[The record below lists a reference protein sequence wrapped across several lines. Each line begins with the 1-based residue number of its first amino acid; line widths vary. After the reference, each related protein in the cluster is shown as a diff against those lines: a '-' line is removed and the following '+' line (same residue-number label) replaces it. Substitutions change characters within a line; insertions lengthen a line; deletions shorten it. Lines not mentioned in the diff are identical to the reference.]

1 MLLQYR
7 DDLLF
12 AEPASL
18 HSVRLLR
25 VGLYSKSVTFQGSTS
40 AELRQAWTCLIGTP
54 TPRVSAPILRLA
66 IAFDLQAREA
76 GGLSSASIRRLETL
90 ASQGRMSVPVQ
101 PGMRLVREW
110 KGALHVVTIDEG
122 GNLNW
127 KARKWHSLSEVARAI
142 TGTRWSGPA
151 FFGLV
156 ETVRSA

>member
-1 MLLQYR
+1 MKKRIISAKYQLGGKI
-7 DDLLF
+7 
-12 AEPASL
+12 L
-18 HSVRLLR
+18 HTSSVI
-25 VGLYSKSVTFQGSTS
+25 
-40 AELRQAWTCLIGTP
+40 AELETMDLANLRLAWTSLIGSP
-54 TPRVSAPILRLA
+54 IPRVSAPILRLA
-66 IAFDLQAREA
+66 IAFDLQAREV
-76 GGLSSASIRRLETL
+76 GGLSSAAIRRLETL

-110 KGALHVVTIDEG
+110 KGALHVVTVDEG

-142 TGTRWSGPA
+142 TGSRWSGPA

>member
-1 MLLQYR
+1 MKKRIISAKYQLGGKI
-7 DDLLF
+7 
-12 AEPASL
+12 L
-18 HSVRLLR
+18 HS
-25 VGLYSKSVTFQGSTS
+25 SSVI
-40 AELRQAWTCLIGTP
+40 AELETMDLANLRLAWTSLIGSP
-54 TPRVSAPILRLA
+54 IPRVSAPILRLA
-66 IAFDLQAREA
+66 IAFDLQAREV
-76 GGLSSASIRRLETL
+76 GGLSSAAIRRLETL

-110 KGALHVVTIDEG
+110 KGALHVVTVDEG

-142 TGTRWSGPA
+142 TGSRWSGPA

>member
-1 MLLQYR
+1 MNKRMISTKYQLGGKM
-7 DDLLF
+7 
-12 AEPASL
+12 L
-18 HSVRLLR
+18 HSSSVITELEKLDLANLRL
-25 VGLYSKSVTFQGSTS
+25 
-40 AELRQAWTCLIGTP
+40 AWTSLIGSP
-54 TPRVSAPILRLA
+54 IPRVSAPILRLA

-76 GGLSSASIRRLETL
+76 GGLSPAAIRRLETL
-90 ASQGRMSVPVQ
+90 ASQGRMSVPVH

-110 KGALHVVTIDEG
+110 KGALHVVTVDEG

>member
-1 MLLQYR
+1 MKKKIISANYPLGEKTLQSSSAIAELEKM
-7 DDLLF
+7 DL
-12 AEPASL
+12 AD
-18 HSVRLLR
+18 
-25 VGLYSKSVTFQGSTS
+25 
-40 AELRQAWTCLIGTP
+40 LRQAWTCLIGTP
-54 TPRVSAPILRLA
+54 IPRVSAPILRLA

-110 KGALHVVTIDEG
+110 KGALHVVTVDEG
-122 GNLNW
+122 ENLNW

-156 ETVRSA
+156 ETVRST

>member
-1 MLLQYR
+1 MKKKIISTKYPLGEKTLQSSSAIAELEKM
-7 DDLLF
+7 DL
-12 AEPASL
+12 
-18 HSVRLLR
+18 
-25 VGLYSKSVTFQGSTS
+25 

-54 TPRVSAPILRLA
+54 IPRVSAPIFRLA

-110 KGALHVVTIDEG
+110 KGALHVVIVDEG

-142 TGTRWSGPA
+142 TGSRWSGPA

>member
-1 MLLQYR
+1 MKKKIISAECPLGEKTLQSSSAIAELEKM
-7 DDLLF
+7 DL
-12 AEPASL
+12 
-18 HSVRLLR
+18 
-25 VGLYSKSVTFQGSTS
+25 

-54 TPRVSAPILRLA
+54 IPRVSAPILRLA

-110 KGALHVVTIDEG
+110 KGALHVVTVDEG

>member
-1 MLLQYR
+1 MKKKIISAECPLGEKTLQSSSAIAELEKM
-7 DDLLF
+7 DL
-12 AEPASL
+12 
-18 HSVRLLR
+18 
-25 VGLYSKSVTFQGSTS
+25 T
-40 AELRQAWTCLIGTP
+40 ELRQAWTCLIGTP
-54 TPRVSAPILRLA
+54 NPRVSAPILRLA
-66 IAFDLQAREA
+66 MAFDLQAREA

-110 KGALHVVTIDEG
+110 KGALHVVTVDEG

-127 KARKWHSLSEVARAI
+127 KARKWDSLSEVARAI

>member
-1 MLLQYR
+1 M
-7 DDLLF
+7 
-12 AEPASL
+12 
-18 HSVRLLR
+18 
-25 VGLYSKSVTFQGSTS
+25 KKKIIS
-40 AELRQAWTCLIGTP
+40 AECPLGEKTLQSSSAIAELEKMDLAKLRQAWTCLIGTP
-54 TPRVSAPILRLA
+54 NPRVSAPILRLA

-110 KGALHVVTIDEG
+110 KGALHVVTVDEG

-127 KARKWHSLSEVARAI
+127 KARKWDSLSEVARAI

>member
-1 MLLQYR
+1 MKKKIISAECPLGEKTLQSSSAIAELEKM
-7 DDLLF
+7 DL
-12 AEPASL
+12 
-18 HSVRLLR
+18 
-25 VGLYSKSVTFQGSTS
+25 

-110 KGALHVVTIDEG
+110 KGALHVVTVDEG

-127 KARKWHSLSEVARAI
+127 KARKWDSLSEVARAI